1 MRSALSSFAIVA
13 VLAACSP
20 PPQSAEPPPE
30 TAEEATLQD
39 VCGASAFD
47 YLLGSAAADIDQTT
61 LPEGAR
67 IITPQTMV
75 TEDFRPERLNIIT
88 DTDGNVSQLSCF

>member
-1 MRSALSSFAIVA
+1 MRSAFSPLVILAA
-13 VLAACSP
+13 LAACSP
-20 PPQSAEPPPE
+20 PPQPAEPPPE

-47 YLLGSAAADIDQTT
+47 YLLGSPADGIDRTT

-67 IITPQTMV
+67 IITPETMV

-88 DTDGNVSQLSCF
+88 DMEGNVSQLRCF